1 MNKNNNI
8 ENNSHKKSIWQ
19 WLQALIRI
27 LQMLAWWNTNKNK
40 RDSRL
45 NTDRADR
52 MDPVLDSTANK
63 DRMDPATTDTCKT
76 SPPREGA
83 GEAAQEM
90 SGEALIVRPVSV
102 ISGPVSSTQSSRSQP
117 SSSQASVSKASVT
130 PIDYGPEDILS
141 GSPLK
146 GGRGGLSRF
155 QLLSSLRSESK
166 ALARTSDPSP
176 ALPREGDGQ
185 YVSGGAG
192 RRIDYLVLHCS
203 DTRPDQDFTIEKLK
217 ACHKARGFGDYP
229 GYHVYVRRDGSVY
242 YCRPVRLRGCHVK
255 GHNSD
260 SIGICYEGG
269 HAPQGS
275 LHKYEDNRTQA
286 QKEALREVFA
296 VLHDCFPDARIV
308 GHNEFGVPKACPCLS
323 KESMEAFRQEIIHW
337 RE

>member
-1 MNKNNNI
+1 
-8 ENNSHKKSIWQ
+8 
-19 WLQALIRI
+19 
-27 LQMLAWWNTNKNK
+27 
-40 RDSRL
+40 
-45 NTDRADR
+45 
-52 MDPVLDSTANK
+52 
-63 DRMDPATTDTCKT
+63 MDPATTDTCKT
-76 SPPREGA
+76 SPPREMS

-90 SGEALIVRPVSV
+90 SGEAATLIAQPVSV
-102 ISGPVSSTQSSRSQP
+102 ISGPVSSTQ
-117 SSSQASVSKASVT
+117 
-130 PIDYGPEDILS
+130 
-141 GSPLK
+141 
-146 GGRGGLSRF
+146 LSRF

-176 ALPREGDGQ
+176 ALPREGDGK
-185 YVSGGAG
+185 YVSGCAG
-192 RRIDYLVLHCS
+192 RKINYLVLHCS

-217 ACHKARGFGDYP
+217 ACHKTRGFGDYP
-229 GYHVYVRRDGSVY
+229 GYHVYVRSDGSVY
-242 YCRPVRLRGCHVK
+242 YCRPLRLKGCHVK